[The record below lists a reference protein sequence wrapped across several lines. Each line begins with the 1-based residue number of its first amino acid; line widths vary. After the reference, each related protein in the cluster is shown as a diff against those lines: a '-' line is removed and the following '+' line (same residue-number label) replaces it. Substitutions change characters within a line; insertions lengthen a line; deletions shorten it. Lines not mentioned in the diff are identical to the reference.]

1 MERKIGCLVIHG
13 FGGSAKEVAPL
24 IETLEEKGILT
35 QCPSLS
41 GHTGRKED
49 LKTVTYHD
57 WIASAEKSLKLLK
70 KECNEVF
77 IAGFSM
83 GGLIGI
89 QLAQHYDVCGLIIIN
104 TPIYYCDF
112 KKMFSNIIH
121 DVFHRDYKNINRYLR
136 PSNRL
141 PLKALWNFRQLLRRT
156 KKLVY
161 RLQTPV
167 MIAQSID
174 DDMVQHRSAGFIYTK
189 AVSPV
194 KKLATYVRGGHVLLL
209 SETCDALLK
218 DSLDFLDDRINSE
231 KTLGPAVAV

>member
-13 FGGSAKEVAPL
+13 FGGSVKEVAPL
-24 IETLEEKGILT
+24 VEALERKGFLT

-41 GHTGRKED
+41 GHTGKKKD
-49 LKTVTYHD
+49 LKTVTYND

-70 KECNEVF
+70 MECDEVF

-89 QLAQHYDVCGLIIIN
+89 QLAQHYDICGLIIIN

-112 KKMFSNIIH
+112 RKIFSNVIH
-121 DVFHRDYKNINRYLR
+121 DVFHRDYQNIRRYLR

-141 PLKALWNFRQLLRRT
+141 PLKALWNFKQLLRRT

-161 RLQTPV
+161 YLKTPV
-167 MIAQSID
+167 LIAQAID

-189 AVSPV
+189 AISPV

-209 SETCDALLK
+209 SETCHALIK
-218 DSLDFLDDRINSE
+218 DTLDFLDDRINTRKSLTQ
-231 KTLGPAVAV
+231 TLAV